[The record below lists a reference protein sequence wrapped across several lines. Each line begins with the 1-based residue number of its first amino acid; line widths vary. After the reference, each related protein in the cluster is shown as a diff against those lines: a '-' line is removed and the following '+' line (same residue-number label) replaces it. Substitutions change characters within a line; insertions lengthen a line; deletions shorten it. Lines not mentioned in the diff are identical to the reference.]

1 MIGKSN
7 YFENE
12 NVNFAERES
21 EMISNVRTAQKV
33 QNPLE
38 KHVDFVM
45 TTEYP
50 SPKASAFVKK
60 LHKSVLRM
68 TPKQNRVT
76 YI

>member
-1 MIGKSN
+1 M
-7 YFENE
+7 EL
-12 NVNFAERES
+12 
-21 EMISNVRTAQKV
+21 QKKV
-33 QNPLE
+33 DNPLE
-38 KHVDFVM
+38 KHFYFVM

-50 SPKASAFVKK
+50 SPEASAFVKK